1 MKLKKYKYGGASKK
15 QSNSYLKGGQ
25 VKLDKNNDGELTEED
40 FELLRKQKTN
50 MKTKKKSLYAE
61 YGALVKAMKSY
72 KEGGKTDPEEGESKG
87 EIRIQDL
94 PTSEAKNIGMGL
106 GSRDSFLGRGKYEN
120 FYNMNLYAAT
130 PDEALLF
137 YRVDE
142 AKRLLK
148 EKAGVDI
155 SADVEPKKV
164 LSMARTK
171 GLLQDANASAK
182 ELFKDWTF
190 DREKDPDNYRASY
203 AGVGGA
209 TRRKD
214 AEGNPI
220 RLD

>member
-1 MKLKKYKYGGASKK
+1 MKLKKYKHGGASKK

-50 MKTKKKSLYAE
+50 MKTKKKSLYAK
-61 YGALVKAMKSY
+61 YGALVKAMKKY
-72 KEGGKTDPEEGESKG
+72 EDGGKTKKSKG
-87 EIRIQDL
+87 EIRVQDL
-94 PTSEAKNIGMGL
+94 PTSEAKKIGL
-106 GSRDSFLGRGKYEN
+106 GLRNRDSFLGRGEYED
-120 FYNMNLYAAT
+120 FYNMNLYSAT

-137 YRVDE
+137 FRVDE

-148 EKAGVDI
+148 QKEGVDI
-155 SADVEPKKV
+155 GAEVKPERV
-164 LSMARTK
+164 LSMAKTK
-171 GLLQDANASAK
+171 GLLQDANSSAK
-182 ELFKDWTF
+182 KMFEDWTD
-190 DREKDPDNYRASY
+190 DRDKNPDNYRASY

-220 RLD
+220 MLD

>member
-50 MKTKKKSLYAE
+50 MKTKKKSLYAK
-61 YGALVKAMKSY
+61 YGALVKAMKKY
-72 KEGGKTDPEEGESKG
+72 EDGGKTKKSKG
-87 EIRIQDL
+87 EIRVQDL
-94 PTSEAKNIGMGL
+94 PTSEAKKIGL
-106 GSRDSFLGRGKYEN
+106 GLRNRDSFLGRGEYED
-120 FYNMNLYAAT
+120 FYNMNLYSAT

-137 YRVDE
+137 FRVDE

-148 EKAGVDI
+148 QKEGVDI
-155 SADVEPKKV
+155 GAEVKPERV
-164 LSMARTK
+164 LSMAKTK
-171 GLLQDANASAK
+171 GLLQDANSSAK
-182 ELFKDWTF
+182 KMFEDWTD
-190 DREKDPDNYRASY
+190 DRDKNPDNYRASY

-220 RLD
+220 MLD